1 MRVRYLLPLLLGL
14 GACASPNTGPTID
27 TLGAREIRLEEPELT
42 PIQREEVIKN
52 YQSFLAA
59 TRGGEHYDI
68 AMRRLADLKLEEG
81 EEANMMADEARQAEA
96 HKELDAAI
104 ELYTTYL
111 KTYPDHPDNDLI
123 LYQLSKAYS
132 LKGES
137 GKALASMNR
146 LVRDYPDTEYLEE
159 IQFRRGELLFV
170 LRDYAGAEQAY
181 GVIVE
186 RFPGSLYHDKALY
199 KYGWARFKQ
208 SRYEQAL
215 DSFIALLDRK
225 QKQGDV
231 LPDRLSPNLSRADRE
246 LLDDTLRVIS
256 LSFSNQQGSASIR
269 QYFAK
274 AGNRSYEPLLYR
286 QLGELYLAKDRITDA
301 ADVYLAYVS
310 SNPMN
315 PLAPEF
321 HTAAI
326 DAYTKG
332 NFPTL
337 VLSAKEEFVKRYG
350 VDSRFWQQQSE
361 ADRQRIQ
368 PLLTRHISELAT
380 HYHALAKKSHK
391 PADFQRAAGWYG
403 IYLRSFPADKDAA
416 RINFLLAETLF
427 DGKQY
432 AQAVDQYEK
441 TAYQYPAHARSAEAG
456 YAALLSYKQAAKAL
470 GPRDRLAWQQRQIRS
485 ALKFSDRFPSDPRVP
500 AVLAKTSEELFAL
513 KDYPR
518 AAETAWI
525 LLQRKDSTDPGLRRT
540 AWIVYGHS
548 RFELGAYADAETAY
562 RTVLQNM
569 SSKDQQYRGIYD
581 RLAASI
587 YKQGEQQRDK
597 GAYQLAAASFLRV
610 GSVTP
615 ASTLRPVAQYDAAT
629 MYIKMGDWNR
639 AASLLED
646 FKRRF
651 PKEKKLQQG
660 ATEKLAVA
668 YTRTGQGAKAAG
680 AMLALAAASGD
691 VAYRRNMT
699 WQAAELYD
707 KSGKPARAVEV
718 YQSYVK
724 NYPRPLTPAI
734 EARHYI
740 AEYYRKTNRPRE
752 WGQWLNAIIVADA
765 KGGRE
770 RTARTHYLAARAT
783 LELARPHQLAYE
795 RARLTIPLKRSLK
808 QKKRLMQNTI
818 KVYERAMKY
827 KVAEVTTAATYH
839 IAEVYHDFARA
850 LLQSQRPRGLSGE
863 EREQYDLLLEEQA
876 YPFEEKAI
884 GIHIANVNRARE
896 GIYDEWI
903 EKSLQELGKLQPVR
917 YAKTEKTVSYVETI
931 Q

>member
-14 GACASPNTGPTID
+14 GACASQNTGPTID
-27 TLGAREIRLEEPELT
+27 NLKDREIKLEEPELT

-59 TRGGEHYDI
+59 TKGGEHYDV
-68 AMRRLADLKLEEG
+68 AMRRLADLQLEEG
-81 EEANMMADEARQAEA
+81 EEANMAADEARQAEA
-96 HKELDAAI
+96 RKELDAAI

-111 KTYPDHPDNDLI
+111 KTYPSHPDNDLI

-132 LKGES
+132 LKGET
-137 GKALASMNR
+137 GKALATMNR
-146 LVRDYPDTEYLEE
+146 LVRDYPDTDYLEE
-159 IQFRRGELLFV
+159 VQFRRGELLFV

-181 GVIVE
+181 GVIVQ
-186 RFPGSLYHDKALY
+186 RFPDSLYYDKALY
-199 KYGWARFKQ
+199 KHGWARFKQ
-208 SRYEQAL
+208 THYDQAL
-215 DSFIALLDRK
+215 DSFIALLDRR
-225 QKQGDV
+225 QKQGDI
-231 LPDRLSPNLSRADRE
+231 LPDALSPDLSRADRE

-256 LSFSNQQGSASIR
+256 LSFSNQQGSASIK
-269 QYFAK
+269 QYFAR
-274 AGNRSYEPLLYR
+274 AGKRSYEPLLYR

-310 SNPMN
+310 SNPMS
-315 PLAPEF
+315 PLAPKF

-332 NFPTL
+332 NFPSL

-361 ADRQRIQ
+361 ADRQQIQ

-391 PADFQRAAGWYG
+391 PADFQRAANWYG
-403 IYLRSFPADKDAA
+403 IYLRSFPDDKDAP
-416 RINFLLAETLF
+416 RINFLLAETLY
-427 DGKQY
+427 DGKQF
-432 AQAVDQYEK
+432 ARAVDQYEK
-441 TAYQYPAHARSAEAG
+441 TAYQYPPHAKSAEAG
-456 YAALLSYKQAAKAL
+456 YAALLSYKAAAKTL
-470 GPRDRLAWQQRQIRS
+470 SPQDRLAWQQRQINS
-485 ALKFSDRFPSDPRVP
+485 ALKFSSRFPTDPRVP

-513 KDYPR
+513 KDYSR
-518 AAETAWI
+518 AADTAWI
-525 LLQRKDSTDPGLRRT
+525 LLQRKDITDPKLRQT

-548 RFELGAYADAETAY
+548 KFELGGYADAEQAY
-562 RTVLQNM
+562 RTVLQSM
-569 SSKDQQYRGIYD
+569 SNKDKQYQGIYD

-615 ASTLRPVAQYDAAT
+615 ASSLRPVAQYDAAT

-651 PKEKKLQQG
+651 PKQKKLQQG

-668 YTRTGQGAKAAG
+668 YTKTGQGAKAAG

-691 VAYRRNMT
+691 VNYQRNMT

-718 YQSYVK
+718 YKSYVK
-724 NYPRPLTPAI
+724 KYPRPLTQAI

-752 WGQWLNAIIVADA
+752 WGEWLNAIIVADA
-765 KGGRE
+765 RGGAE
-770 RTARTHYLAARAT
+770 RTARTSYLAARAT
-783 LELARPHQLAYE
+783 LQLAKPHQQAYE
-795 RARLTIPLKRSLK
+795 RVRLTIPLKKSLK

-827 KVAEVTTAATYH
+827 KVAEVTTEATYH

-850 LLQSQRPRGLSGE
+850 LMASQRPRGLSGE

-884 GIHIANVNRARE
+884 DIHIANVNRARE

-903 EKSLQELGKLQPVR
+903 QKSLKELGKLQPVR
-917 YAKTEKTVSYVETI
+917 YAKTEKTVSYVEAI